1 MTDKEKLVIISDLSF
16 AARNY
21 ISDAIMGIIE
31 TDEALRVADSLLTAV
46 VYVKNYEVQDE
57 R

>member
-21 ISDAIMGIIE
+21 ISDAIRGIIE

-46 VYVKNYEVQDE
+46 VYVKNYEVDSD
-57 R
+57 

>member
-21 ISDAIMGIIE
+21 ILDAIRGVIE

-46 VYVKNYEVQDE
+46 VYVRNYEATDA
-57 R
+57 

>member
-1 MTDKEKLVIISDLSF
+1 MIDKEKLVIISDLSF

-21 ISDAIMGIIE
+21 ISDAIRGIIE

-46 VYVKNYEVQDE
+46 VYVKNYEAPNA
-57 R
+57 